1 MTSGQKRDIT
11 RWELYKAG
19 ARPWISVTNSQSM
32 GKVVLKMKLIL
43 LVVGLVAA
51 HPKVSEEVPAQ
62 EVEADAEQ
70 EGRQN
75 WGQLFQ
81 QFQQYEYENDFVN
94 NWPSQQS
101 QQTQQSQQSQPSQ
114 SNHGAP
120 GDWLA
125 QHNEKRRMHQ
135 NTPDLVSD
143 PGLINK
149 AQRCANGLRGSGGSL
164 RHCSTGE
171 NLYTSYGMG
180 GDLYQ
185 AAVDGWYDEAEEFG
199 WRYGDQSF
207 SGNTGHFTQ
216 VDHDTI
222 PYLHHTKTK

>member
-1 MTSGQKRDIT
+1 
-11 RWELYKAG
+11 
-19 ARPWISVTNSQSM
+19 M

-51 HPKVSEEVPAQ
+51 YPKVSEEVPAQ

-125 QHNEKRRMHQ
+125 QHNE
-135 NTPDLVSD
+135 V
-143 PGLINK
+143 
-149 AQRCANGLRGSGGSL
+149 RCHRCVRAFN
-164 RHCSTGE
+164 
-171 NLYTSYGMG
+171 
-180 GDLYQ
+180 
-185 AAVDGWYDEAEEFG
+185 
-199 WRYGDQSF
+199 
-207 SGNTGHFTQ
+207 
-216 VDHDTI
+216 
-222 PYLHHTKTK
+222 